1 MYPEKA
7 IFDVAGFPAIKGRDL
22 VDQLLAQAAP
32 FKPNYMLGH
41 QAVGLERG
49 DGGFAVTTASGH
61 RVDTR
66 AIVITG
72 GVGTLTPPPPPTGGG
87 DIGRGPRPLLP
98 RPRVFPPPSTADGRR
113 VHRPW
118 PRALRARSECLRR
131 PGHRGGRRR
140 RLGPRLGPDARADR
154 PVGDR
159 GAPPGRVPRAP
170 ALGRAAED
178 VVGAD
183 HHR

>member
-22 VDQLLAQAAP
+22 VEQLLAQAAP

-87 DIGRGPRPLLP
+87 DNGRGPLHLRPHPGGHP
-98 RPRVFPPPSTADGRR
+98 RPGT
-113 VHRPW
+113 
-118 PRALRARSECLRR
+118 
-131 PGHRGGRRR
+131 
-140 RLGPRLGPDARADR
+140 
-154 PVGDR
+154 
-159 GAPPGRVPRAP
+159 
-170 ALGRAAED
+170 
-178 VVGAD
+178 
-183 HHR
+183 